1 MRGYTSYVK
10 SDRYS
15 AASVSFSLLTL
26 YCTCQHCQQT
36 CPLSSPSNYSEQTH
50 PCSRRD
56 TFTAGKL
63 PQSELLV
70 TDKLYLSQGCC
81 SRAPQL
87 WRCARGTF
95 ACPTQHGPAGES
107 IDLQQPSGNVLIFGS
122 VPTFLILI
130 INGRNSGCFVPE
142 QAKGELQYFGH

>member
-1 MRGYTSYVK
+1 MRGHTSYVK
-10 SDRYS
+10 SDRHL
-15 AASVSFSLLTL
+15 AASVSFSQLLTL

-50 PCSRRD
+50 PCSCRD

-70 TDKLYLSQGCC
+70 TEKLHWSQGCC
-81 SRAPQL
+81 SSAPQL

-95 ACPTQHGPAGES
+95 ACPTQHGSAGAS
-107 IDLQQPSGNVLIFGS
+107 IDLQQPSSKLIFGP

-130 INGRNSGCFVPE
+130 ISRRNSGCFVPE
-142 QAKGELQYFGH
+142 EA